1 MGKTSLH
8 MVGIGCVPPQQG
20 PDSDYDTA
28 ESASD
33 DDNATESTDG
43 LDSIVL
49 PAFRTGEPRSLELTR
64 LCLTHY
70 LELKDFFDEDCQ
82 RQARVC
88 DLTFVDLLLRPQ
100 PTYFTVL
107 TERITLADSEDVV
120 LDLLVMYQ
128 HSFTYSDGS
137 TSAACLLPPLPRGKL
152 INEGLKATPISDA
165 ISVAILRIARSLLC
179 ATPSLEVKHWSSHML
194 KLGGLGTAD
203 NKSFEVNIQ
212 PESEDFWYDR
222 SDMCE
227 LSRTSAQRNRRMRA
241 DRFAADQNSTIVS
254 LEEPGVLSACVAFV
268 TGQWWDEAAAA
279 SPFGPSEKDL
289 GFTLSLLKHYD
300 VLQAM
305 GIPICGLAVI
315 IADRVVAFTVCEIVH
330 GQSLNI
336 HIEKAS
342 RELYGSYQYVAREA
356 ARKLLPNVAGARINR
371 QNAPHPGIR
380 RVKAALGPVES
391 VHKWSVRLRTDIDV
405 DSRTT

>member
-1 MGKTSLH
+1 
-8 MVGIGCVPPQQG
+8 
-20 PDSDYDTA
+20 
-28 ESASD
+28 
-33 DDNATESTDG
+33 
-43 LDSIVL
+43 
-49 PAFRTGEPRSLELTR
+49 
-64 LCLTHY
+64 
-70 LELKDFFDEDCQ
+70 
-82 RQARVC
+82 
-88 DLTFVDLLLRPQ
+88 
-100 PTYFTVL
+100 
-107 TERITLADSEDVV
+107 
-120 LDLLVMYQ
+120 
-128 HSFTYSDGS
+128 
-137 TSAACLLPPLPRGKL
+137 
-152 INEGLKATPISDA
+152 
-165 ISVAILRIARSLLC
+165 
-179 ATPSLEVKHWSSHML
+179 ML

-305 GIPICGLAVI
+305 GIPLCGMAVI

-330 GQSLNI
+330 GQ
-336 HIEKAS
+336 
-342 RELYGSYQYVAREA
+342 YVAREA
-356 ARKLLPNVAGARINR
+356 ARKLLPNAAGARINR